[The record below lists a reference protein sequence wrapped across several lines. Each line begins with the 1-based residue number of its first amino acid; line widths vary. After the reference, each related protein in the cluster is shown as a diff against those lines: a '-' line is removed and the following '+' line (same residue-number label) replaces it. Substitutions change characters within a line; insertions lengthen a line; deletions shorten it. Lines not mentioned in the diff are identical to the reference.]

1 MNAEQVLQTYEHSSS
16 LESFLMKHC
25 LRLRQ
30 WSLLISLFICLTVTA
45 LDFYRFPPE
54 ACYLIMLSR
63 TSLVMIPLLILNY
76 LFWFSPP
83 KSILTHVPLLL
94 TVFIGAG
101 INHNVIHYFA
111 LLHDINYTEIGI
123 LLIIMLGCLLLVI
136 PVFKAGMASAIIII
150 LYGISHYFMGLNNP
164 VLYFSI
170 IIFFSITLL
179 FLLISNSSQK
189 ILIEN
194 FYLIKKLHEDSTT
207 DALTTLFNRR
217 FFKEQFKRLLQ
228 LSERNDCNLALLLID
243 VDHFKSINDKFGHT
257 AGDLVLQNIAT
268 FIKQEAHRPCDY
280 CFRIGGDEMAVILF
294 DTSQDKV
301 ESICNKLSALEN
313 IKTQHPNSSN
323 TEAKCEEVP
332 VTLSIGC
339 AIKKKTSKSSCE
351 EMLEASDK
359 SLYISKNNGRNQ
371 FTIKS
376 I

>member
-1 MNAEQVLQTYEHSSS
+1 VQV
-16 LESFLMKHC
+16 
-25 LRLRQ
+25 
-30 WSLLISLFICLTVTA
+30 
-45 LDFYRFPPE
+45 
-54 ACYLIMLSR
+54 
-63 TSLVMIPLLILNY
+63 
-76 LFWFSPP
+76 
-83 KSILTHVPLLL
+83 
-94 TVFIGAG
+94 
-101 INHNVIHYFA
+101 HYFA

-194 FYLIKKLHEDSTT
+194 FYLIKKLHEDSIT

-313 IKTQHPNSSN
+313 IKTQHPNSSY
-323 TEAKCEEVP
+323 TEVKYEEIP
-332 VTLSIGC
+332 VTLSVGC